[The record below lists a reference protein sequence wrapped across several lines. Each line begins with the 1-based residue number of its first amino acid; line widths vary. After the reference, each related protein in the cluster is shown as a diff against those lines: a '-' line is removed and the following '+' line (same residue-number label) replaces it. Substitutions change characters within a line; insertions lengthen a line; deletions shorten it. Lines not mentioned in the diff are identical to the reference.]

1 MKVIHPQGN
10 RYRLPLTLYIG
21 WLLTL
26 ETPCSSDITLH
37 FTTSKDIQWADLGT
51 RPRCE
56 AGLSKP
62 KLGHVVVDPLVC
74 GPFYTARVRRS

>member
-1 MKVIHPQGN
+1 MKVIHPQGSQN
-10 RYRLPLTLYIG
+10 RLPFTLYIG
-21 WLLTL
+21 WLLSL

-37 FTTSKDIQWADLGT
+37 FTPAKDIQWADLGI
-51 RPRCE
+51 RARCE

-74 GPFYTARVRRS
+74 GPFSTARVRSS